1 VAATAK
7 GRGDSLDDPRRRGY
21 RSHEFRFVSVGL
33 ANEVPEMMNPR
44 WFPILIAAFAMV
56 VAAGCE
62 GDSGSNDPGTG
73 VTDHGNPSDPGV
85 QPDNGSTDDGTPAG
99 RFTGQLVDF
108 QSKVGMEGVDVTV
121 LDNDTGEPLDPV
133 RFPTFKTGANGLIDL
148 PLDPGMLVA
157 FKANGKDKS
166 GIWTFKDS
174 FQYNI
179 PSDALNK
186 RLYVVNVITYTQAP
200 KTAGITV
207 DPTKGILAG
216 TVYWKN
222 DAEGTEEFVGC
233 VTIEALPADGSSTTP
248 QGEVRYFSPDTDMP
262 TPLTKATFT
271 TSGDEGTSR
280 YIIANLPVGQYRI
293 VASIDGTVVNDDIV
307 LRAAPDSIAISNIYL
322 EGATNPTPDRQ
333 ECIGVRNEM

>member
-1 VAATAK
+1 MLHSRVLPFLLVA
-7 GRGDSLDDPRRRGY
+7 
-21 RSHEFRFVSVGL
+21 F
-33 ANEVPEMMNPR
+33 MM
-44 WFPILIAAFAMV
+44 AAL
-56 VAAGCE
+56 AGCE
-62 GDSGSNDPGTG
+62 GDSGTTTDPGSG
-73 VTDHGNPSDPGV
+73 PVDHGNPSDPGV
-85 QPDNGSTDDGTPAG
+85 QPDNGSTDDGTPPG

-133 RFPTFKTGANGLIDL
+133 RFPPFKSGVNGLIDL
-148 PLDPGMLVA
+148 PLDPGMMVA

-166 GIWTFKDS
+166 GVWTFKDS

-179 PSDALNK
+179 PSDAQNK
-186 RLYVVNVITYTQAP
+186 RLYAVNVITYSTAP
-200 KTAGITV
+200 KTAGIIV
-207 DPTKGILAG
+207 DKTKGILAG

-222 DAEGTEEFVGC
+222 EAEGTEEFVGC
-233 VTIEALPADGSSTTP
+233 VTIEALVADGSSTTP

-271 TSGDEGTSR
+271 TTGEEGTSR

-293 VASIDGTVVNDDIV
+293 VASIDGTVVSDEIV
-307 LRAAPDSIAISNIYL
+307 LRAAADSIAISNIYL
-322 EGATNPTPDRQ
+322 EGDTNPTPDRT

>member
-1 VAATAK
+1 M
-7 GRGDSLDDPRRRGY
+7 SMN
-21 RSHEFRFVSVGL
+21 RFLPFLMVPFL
-33 ANEVPEMMNPR
+33 AV
-44 WFPILIAAFAMV
+44 FV
-56 VAAGCE
+56 AGCE
-62 GDSGSNDPGTG
+62 GDSGTSDPGSG
-73 VTDHGNPSDPGV
+73 PADHGSPSDPGT
-85 QPDNGSTDDGTPAG
+85 QADDGTPPG

-133 RFPTFKTGANGLIDL
+133 RFPPFKSGVNGLIDL

-200 KTAGITV
+200 KTAGIVV
-207 DPTKGILAG
+207 DPKKGILAG

-222 DAEGTEEFVGC
+222 EAAGTEEFVGC
-233 VTIEALPADGSSTTP
+233 VTIEALPADGSSTEP

-271 TSGDEGTSR
+271 TAGDEGTSR
-280 YIIANLPVGQYRI
+280 YIVANLPVGQYRI

-322 EGATNPTPDRQ
+322 EGAANPTPARQ

>member
-1 VAATAK
+1 MMQM
-7 GRGDSLDDPRRRGY
+7 RILPM
-21 RSHEFRFVSVGL
+21 FLVSFFLVL
-33 ANEVPEMMNPR
+33 
-44 WFPILIAAFAMV
+44 
-56 VAAGCE
+56 AAGCDS
-62 GDSGSNDPGTG
+62 DSGT
-73 VTDHGNPSDPGV
+73 TDLGGPV
-85 QPDNGSTDDGTPAG
+85 DNGAVADNGTPAG

-121 LDNDTGEPLDPV
+121 LDNETGAPLDLV
-133 RFPTFKTGANGLIDL
+133 RFPTFKSGADGLIDL
-148 PLDPGMLVA
+148 PLDPGMMVA

-186 RLYVVNVITYTQAP
+186 RLYAVNIITYTQAP
-200 KTAGITV
+200 KTAGIIV
-207 DPTKGILAG
+207 DPKMGILAG

-222 DAEGTEEFVGC
+222 LAEDNEEFVGC
-233 VTIEALPADGSSTTP
+233 VTIEALVADGSSTTP
-248 QGEVRYFSPDTDMP
+248 MGEVRYFSPDTDMP

-271 TSGDEGTSR
+271 TTGDEGTSR
-280 YIIANLPVGQYRI
+280 YIIANLPVGQYQI

-322 EGATNPTPDRQ
+322 EGNANPTPPRQ
-333 ECIGVRNEM
+333 ECIGVQNEK